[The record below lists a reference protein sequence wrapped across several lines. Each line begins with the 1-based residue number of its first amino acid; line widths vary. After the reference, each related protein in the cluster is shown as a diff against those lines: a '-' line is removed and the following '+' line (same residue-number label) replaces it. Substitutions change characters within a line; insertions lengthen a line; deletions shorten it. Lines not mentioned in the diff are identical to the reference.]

1 MEFTTIATL
10 GVGFTLGVRHA
21 ADPDHLIAVSTLAT
35 MEDSFWSVTRLG
47 VLWGLGHTT
56 TLVVVSSILAG
67 LGLVLAR
74 GAQTMFELP
83 VALLLLS
90 MGVVAIRRGKSR
102 RGDGESDDRIEQ
114 GTNCFSGGPVRRKR
128 ASYLV
133 GLVHGFAG
141 SAALS
146 LVAGAMVGSPG
157 LAAAYALL
165 VGLGPLVGMGII
177 TLVLAIPAAR
187 WGNSDVVQ
195 RSFAFW
201 AGILSVTWG
210 LWMVTGVFV

>member
-102 RGDGESDDRIEQ
+102 RGDGESNDRIEQ
-114 GTNCFSGGPVRRKR
+114 GTSRFSCRPVRRKR

-146 LVAGAMVGSPG
+146 LVTGAMVGSPG

-165 VGLGPLVGMGII
+165 VGLGSIVGMGII
-177 TLVLAIPAAR
+177 TFALAIPAAR
-187 WGNSDVVQ
+187 WGSSDVVQ

-201 AGILSVTWG
+201 TGILSVTWG
-210 LWMVTGVFV
+210 LWIITGVFV

>member
-35 MEDSFWSVTRLG
+35 MEDRFWSVTRLG

-67 LGLVLAR
+67 LGLVLAH
-74 GAQTMFELP
+74 GSQTMFELP

-90 MGVVAIRRGKSR
+90 MGILAIRRGKSP
-102 RGDGESDDRIEQ
+102 RGDGESNDRIEQ
-114 GTNCFSGGPVRRKR
+114 GTRCFSWGPVRRKR

-157 LAAAYALL
+157 LAGRTRSWSAWD
-165 VGLGPLVGMGII
+165 PLWAWVS
-177 TLVLAIPAAR
+177 LRSR
-187 WGNSDVVQ
+187 W
-195 RSFAFW
+195 
-201 AGILSVTWG
+201 
-210 LWMVTGVFV
+210 